1 MLKSSSGFTLIEIL
15 LSLSLLGLFLVT
27 ILSIYQI
34 NVLTLGNELELMEM
48 QDSLSVALNRMSRE
62 VRQAK
67 ELHPDS
73 NASSIKI
80 ISFDTETIEYSLEG
94 NTLYRKKG
102 HAVKQPVADKVHTLG
117 FLYGPQGL
125 VEIKVTGK
133 NHGSKEI
140 SYTTSVRMRSQIFGF

>member
-1 MLKSSSGFTLIEIL
+1 MPKNSSGFTLIEIL

-34 NVLTLGNELELMEM
+34 NVITLGKELELMEI
-48 QDSLSVALNRMSRE
+48 QDSLSIALNRMSRE

-80 ISFDTETIEYSLEG
+80 VGFDTEIIEYSLKG

-102 HAVKQPVADKVHTLG
+102 HAVKQPVADKVHALL
-117 FLYGPQGL
+117 FLYGSQGL
-125 VEIKVTGK
+125 VKIKVTGK
-133 NHGSKEI
+133 YHGSNEI
-140 SYTTSVRMRSQIFGF
+140 SYTTSVRMRSQIFGS